1 MGRMKEIFM
10 EVYQKYDGNIPY
22 DMTVK
27 DFVAQA
33 EQYKKELELEQLRH
47 EQETRRSISKEIYP
61 GDEKGSDPLKASE

>member
-22 DMTVK
+22 DLTVK

-47 EQETRRSISKEIYP
+47 EQEIKRSTRKEVYK
-61 GDEKGSDPLKASE
+61 GDEKSSDPF

>member
-10 EVYQKYDGNIPY
+10 EVYQKYDGDIPY

-47 EQETRRSISKEIYP
+47 EQEIKRSTRKEVYK
-61 GDEKGSDPLKASE
+61 GDEKSSDPF